1 MSKYTIEKISS
12 FFKITISDDYS
23 IKIWYNT
30 KKVKITKVTY
40 KSKRKKVI
48 DSYSGYSFHCI
59 EGAAVAV
66 VVAEPINCSYYL
78 DEVTFVIELI

>member
-1 MSKYTIEKISS
+1 MKKFPVFLKSLSQMTIQSKYDIIQ
-12 FFKITISDDYS
+12 
-23 IKIWYNT
+23 